1 MQTTRRNILLSGGW
15 AGAALLSRLPL
26 TQADDTQVP
35 LVSLADYEI
44 AAQTRMARMAWEY
57 VSGGAADEMTL
68 RWNREAYEKI
78 RLLPRALIDVSHLDT
93 RVNLFGHEFPFP
105 ILLAPTGYHR
115 LLHPEGEL
123 ASAKG
128 AGAANTVMVV
138 STAANTA
145 VEEIAAV
152 AKRPLWF
159 QLYIQND
166 RGFTKSLVQRAEA
179 AGCRALVVT
188 VDTPVPGPRNRE
200 ARARFA
206 LPPGL
211 GLPNLKG
218 LKTETASGGHRPQ
231 EGSIYS
237 PITDASFTWRDLE
250 WLRSFARVPII
261 LKGILNPLDAEQAVK
276 AGVAGLIVS
285 NHGGRNLDTTP
296 ATIEALPLIADRI
309 GNRLPILID
318 GGIRRGTDVLKA
330 LAYGAKA
337 VLIGRPYLHGLGV
350 AGAEGVTRVVN
361 ILRQEFEM
369 AMALSGRASLRSIDR
384 TLLWPPRAA
393 AK

>member
-1 MQTTRRNILLSGGW
+1 
-15 AGAALLSRLPL
+15 
-26 TQADDTQVP
+26 
-35 LVSLADYEI
+35 
-44 AAQTRMARMAWEY
+44 
-57 VSGGAADEMTL
+57 L
-68 RWNREAYEKI
+68 RWNREAYERI
-78 RLLPRALIDVSHLDT
+78 RLLPRALVDVSHLDT
-93 RVNLFGHEFPFP
+93 RVTLFGHELPFP

-115 LLHPEGEL
+115 LVHPEGEL

-128 AGAANTVMVV
+128 ASAAHAVMVV

-152 AKRPLWF
+152 AKEPLWF
-159 QLYIQND
+159 QLYIQKD
-166 RGFTKSLVQRAEA
+166 RGFTKSLVQRAEVV
-179 AGCRALVVT
+179 GCRALVVT

-200 ARARFA
+200 VRAKFA
-206 LPPGL
+206 LPPNL
-211 GLPNLKG
+211 SLPHLKG
-218 LKTETASGGHRPQ
+218 LKTETASGAHRPQ

-250 WLRSFARVPII
+250 WLRSYARVPII
-261 LKGILNPLDAEQAVK
+261 LKGILHPLDAEQAAKV
-276 AGVAGLIVS
+276 GVAGLIVS
-285 NHGGRNLDTTP
+285 NHGGRDLDTTP
-296 ATIEALPLIADRI
+296 ATIEALPLIADHVAGRI
-309 GNRLPILID
+309 PLLID

-369 AMALSGRASLRSIDR
+369 AMALSGRATLASIDR
-384 TLLWPPRAA
+384 SLLWPLRAEG
-393 AK
+393 K

>member
-1 MQTTRRNILLSGGW
+1 MLMRITRREWLWSASGVGL
-15 AGAALLSRLPL
+15 AATLPSRFAVQ
-26 TQADDTQVP
+26 TP
-35 LVSLADYEI
+35 LVSLSDYEV
-44 AAQTRMARMAWEY
+44 AARERMAAMAWEY
-57 VSGGAADEMTL
+57 VSGGAANETTL
-68 RWNREAYEKI
+68 RWNREAYERI
-78 RLLPRALIDVSHLDT
+78 RLLPRALVDVSHLDT
-93 RVNLFGHEFPFP
+93 RVTLFGHELPFP

-115 LLHPEGEL
+115 LVHPEGEL

-128 AGAANTVMVV
+128 ASAAHAVMVV

-152 AKRPLWF
+152 AKEPLWF
-159 QLYIQND
+159 QLYIQKD
-166 RGFTKSLVQRAEA
+166 RGFTKSLVQRAEVV
-179 AGCRALVVT
+179 GCRALVVT

-200 ARARFA
+200 VRAKFA
-206 LPPGL
+206 LPPNL
-211 GLPNLKG
+211 SLPHLKG
-218 LKTETASGGHRPQ
+218 LKTETASGAHRPQ

-250 WLRSFARVPII
+250 WLRSYARVPII
-261 LKGILNPLDAEQAVK
+261 LKGILHPLDAEQAAKV
-276 AGVAGLIVS
+276 GVAGLIVS
-285 NHGGRNLDTTP
+285 NHGGRDLDTTP
-296 ATIEALPLIADRI
+296 ATIEALPLIADHVAGRI
-309 GNRLPILID
+309 PLLID

-369 AMALSGRASLRSIDR
+369 AMALSGRATLASIDR
-384 TLLWPPRAA
+384 SLLWPLRAEG
-393 AK
+393 K